1 MLEYWVWYSSI
12 KEMPLREKLALL
24 EHFTDPEELF
34 HSDHPAAKLGDMA
47 EAEDI
52 VRKCRREGID
62 IITFRDTAY
71 PKPLRAIADAPMML
85 YCKGAVPLFEKHPVI
100 GVVGTRKA
108 TPYGVQ
114 SAATLSAQIA
124 QHGGIVVSGGAA
136 GIDSAALK
144 GAVGAAG
151 IAVAVLGC
159 GVDVVYP
166 RTNRR
171 LFMDVEACGC
181 LISEYPPGT
190 PPLAWNF
197 PRRNRIISGLSDGV
211 LVVEAPEKSGAMI
224 TARAAIDQNRDVFV
238 VPGNIDVITCE
249 GSNRLLQ
256 EGAYPVFSG
265 WDVVKNYA
273 SVYPD
278 TVVEKLGEKKAK
290 ALKVAQKPVLPD
302 KISIDKEAPR
312 TYSVF
317 VEKPQEMTEE
327 EKRLFDC
334 LDRRARPIDEV
345 AALADQPVGNA
356 LSVLT
361 KMAMRGIILMHP
373 GKLFSRK

>member
-1 MLEYWVWYSSI
+1 MLEYWVWLSSL
-12 KEMPLREKLALL
+12 KELSLREKSALL
-24 EHFTDPEELF
+24 ERFTDPEEVF
-34 HSDHPAAKLGDMA
+34 RSDHPAAKLGDMA
-47 EAEDI
+47 GAEEI
-52 VRKCRREGID
+52 VRKCRQQGID
-62 IITFRDTAY
+62 IITLRDPAY
-71 PKPLRAIADAPMML
+71 PKPLKNVADVPLVL
-85 YCKGAVPLFEKHPVI
+85 YCKGVMPQFENQPVI

-108 TPYGVQ
+108 SPYGIQ
-114 SAATLSAQIA
+114 SAATLSTQIV

-136 GIDSAALK
+136 GVDSAALR
-144 GAVGAAG
+144 GAVEAKGT
-151 IAVAVLGC
+151 AVAVLGC

-181 LISEYPPGT
+181 LLSEYPPGT
-190 PPLAWNF
+190 PPLSWNF

-224 TARAAIDQNRDVFV
+224 TARTALEQNRDVFV
-238 VPGNIDVITCE
+238 VPGNIDVITCK

-278 TVVEKLGEKKAK
+278 TVMEKTGEKKEK
-290 ALKVAQKPVLPD
+290 TLKVAQKTAFPD
-302 KISIDKEAPR
+302 KINIDKEEPR
-312 TYSVF
+312 PYSVF
-317 VEKPQEMTEE
+317 VEKPLELTEE
-327 EKRLFDC
+327 EKKLFDC

-345 AALADQPVGNA
+345 AALADQPVGSA